1 MIQFIDLAAQQE
13 RIRDRIQSRMNAVMY
28 HGQYI
33 MGPEVHELEVQL
45 GSYVGSKHC
54 ITCSSGTDALLMV
67 LMAYG
72 VPWLVLLIIFIF
84 MVMILID
91 YTDPVNKEQRIK
103 DDKETLK
110 KIKKELKADNRN
122 KK

>member
-1 MIQFIDLAAQQE
+1 MILYNNLIYL
-13 RIRDRIQSRMNAVMY
+13 ILS
-28 HGQYI
+28 
-33 MGPEVHELEVQL
+33 LL
-45 GSYVGSKHC
+45 GWF
-54 ITCSSGTDALLMV
+54 V

-84 MVMILID
+84 MVMIFID